1 LHFVPA
7 SVEELRPNPPPHP
20 VTTFL
25 VPYAPHVFA
34 ESSALHPLSVSG
46 RREVARRSS
55 PPEAKRIAVSASD
68 QSPAIAVE
76 KKSLPQT
83 SPPGLVLPP
92 TAASTISVKPELPI
106 APAVP
111 VANLDPVSR
120 RAISFSF
127 PPFEAKVGR
136 DPLGSLEQVGSLPKE
151 GTGRAPTPNGAYDL
165 STKTPRSTGSQRQQ
179 LEQTT
184 FTRPHI
190 SFMPQ
195 SEYPVAALKD
205 KTEGDVIV
213 KVTFAKSGH
222 VVFRSFVRQVKNEEL
237 NTFARETVER
247 IAFAPATRDGLA
259 VDQDAVVTVTFR
271 LSQLA
276 LTASF

>member
-1 LHFVPA
+1 
-7 SVEELRPNPPPHP
+7 
-20 VTTFL
+20 
-25 VPYAPHVFA
+25 
-34 ESSALHPLSVSG
+34 
-46 RREVARRSS
+46 
-55 PPEAKRIAVSASD
+55 
-68 QSPAIAVE
+68 
-76 KKSLPQT
+76 
-83 SPPGLVLPP
+83 
-92 TAASTISVKPELPI
+92 
-106 APAVP
+106 
-111 VANLDPVSR
+111 
-120 RAISFSF
+120 
-127 PPFEAKVGR
+127 
-136 DPLGSLEQVGSLPKE
+136 
-151 GTGRAPTPNGAYDL
+151 
-165 STKTPRSTGSQRQQ
+165 
-179 LEQTT
+179 
-184 FTRPHI
+184 
-190 SFMPQ
+190 MPQ